1 MPLMYSRCDGVGR
14 RNRRA
19 SVYVDKILIGAKPS
33 DLLIELPTKVELVRN
48 LRTAKAMCLVSWRSV
63 PARADE
69 VIE

>member
-1 MPLMYSRCDGVGR
+1 MTCSQCEGAGR

-19 SVYVDKILIGAKPS
+19 SVYVDKILIGAKPG

-48 LRTAKAMCLVSWRSV
+48 LRTAKAMGLANPQSV
-63 PARADE
+63 LARADE